1 MKNESIFDNL
11 QVEHVDYTEDG
22 SIFTVKM
29 LADINSVE
37 ISGFGFTAEIKQGL
51 SFNHTTQTYFTKYS
65 VLFERQ
71 VIALSQSELRKYI
84 MFLEYVEFYLENLN
98 A

>member
-1 MKNESIFDNL
+1 MEFI
-11 QVEHVDYTEDG
+11 
-22 SIFTVKM
+22 VKIN
-29 LADINSVE
+29 ADINTIE
-37 ISGFGFTAEIKQGL
+37 ITAYGFTAEIKQGL
-51 SFNHTTQTYFTKYS
+51 KFNPATQQYFTNYS

-71 VIALSQSELRKYI
+71 VIALSQAELRKYI

>member
-1 MKNESIFDNL
+1 MEFLVK
-11 QVEHVDYTEDG
+11 VDTDTNT
-22 SIFTVKM
+22 I
-29 LADINSVE
+29 E
-37 ISGFGFTAEIKQGL
+37 ISAYGFTAEIKQGL
-51 SFNHTTQTYFTKYS
+51 SFNQATGQYFTKYS

-71 VIALSQSELRKYI
+71 VIALSQAELRKYI